1 MTGPVRVT
9 ARVSGRVQGVG
20 FRAFVGAE
28 ARRRGLAG
36 SATNLPDG
44 RVEVVAVGPADDV
57 RSLVSALSGPAAPGR
72 VTGVD
77 VVAEAPADPA
87 EDASGF
93 TLG

>member
-28 ARRRGLAG
+28 ARRRGVAG

-44 RVEVVAVGPADDV
+44 RVEVVAVGSAEDV
-57 RSLVSALSGPAAPGR
+57 RALVDALSGPDAPGR
-72 VTGVD
+72 VTGVA
-77 VVAEAPADPA
+77 VDP
-87 EDASGF
+87 ETDAGAGDAATGF